1 MHKIFGRT
9 VFQSEGKAHIT
20 NISFYTLKQNAMVDN
35 MKIGQ

>member
-20 NISFYTLKQNAMVDN
+20 NISCNTRDQNIKWLTTLK
-35 MKIGQ
+35 